1 MRHCLLG
8 LTLTAAVFLGTGHGQ
23 EKADP
28 TKSDPKK
35 GVFLT
40 AEEGGLDYA
49 RQGEFTGLLAKDK
62 WGAQVVARGE
72 GKFDIYFLAGGLP
85 GDGWDTKTRTKVEAK
100 TADDKTTFSAAG
112 WSGTLTK
119 DKLAGKKDGEEFIFT
134 AVARTSPTVGMKPP
148 EGAVVLFDGT
158 NADAWN
164 GGKIVEDKLLFCGP
178 TTKKK
183 YAIAKLHVEFRLP
196 FQPKAGGQGRGN
208 SGVYLNGDEIQVLD
222 SFGLKGENNECG
234 AFYSKQ
240 KPAVNMCLPPLV
252 WQTYDVE
259 IVPGE
264 TNLLATV
271 KHNGVLVHEKYA
283 IGTKND
289 APVGINL
296 QNHGNPVMFRN
307 IWIVERK

>member
-1 MRHCLLG
+1 MLRCLLG
-8 LTLTAAVFLGTGHGQ
+8 VSLITAVLLGTSQAQ

-49 RQGEFTGLLAKDK
+49 RQGEFTGQLGSEK
-62 WGAQVVARGE
+62 WAAQVVARGD

-85 GDGWDTKTRTKVEAK
+85 GAGWDTKTRTKVEAK
-100 TADDKTTFSAAG
+100 TADDKTTFNAGG
-112 WSGTLTK
+112 WSGTLTN
-119 DKLAGKKDGEEFIFT
+119 DKLTGKKDDKEFAF
-134 AVARTSPTVGMKPP
+134 AKVVRENPTSGAKPP
-148 EGAVVLFDGT
+148 EGAIVLFDGT
-158 NADAWN
+158 SADAWG
-164 GGKIVEDKLLFCGP
+164 GGKIVEDKLLFCG
-178 TTKKK
+178 TSTKKK
-183 YAIAKLHVEFRLP
+183 YNIARLHIEFRTP

-208 SGVYLNGDEIQVLD
+208 SGVFLNGDEIQVLD
-222 SFGLKGENNECG
+222 SFGLTGAKDECG
-234 AFYSKQ
+234 AFYGNQ

-264 TNLLATV
+264 SKLLATV
-271 KHNGVLVHEKYA
+271 KHNGVVVHEKFA
-283 IGTKND
+283 INTKND
-289 APVGINL
+289 ASVGLQL